1 LIGWRRLALP
11 AAAALIV
18 GVAVAATRV
27 APFTSGSTAAPASEA
42 ERRVWS
48 QADELNHIMERGNV
62 AYADAPLAAYVQ
74 GVMDRLFPEFRGVI
88 RVTLLK
94 SPQLNAFA
102 VADGHIYVNIG
113 LLARFQNEAQLAT
126 VLAHEG
132 THFTH
137 RHGYL
142 GQQSLKDSAALA
154 TFGGMLGVPVLPQ
167 LIAATS
173 MFGFSREL
181 ETEADQ
187 VGFQRLLQA
196 AYDVREAPR
205 VFEHLLR
212 EVQSE
217 EIQEPYFFATH
228 PKLKDR
234 IDNMTRLSSRAV
246 GGGDGND
253 RAAYARTVQQAR
265 LDNLENMLSMG
276 RAKQALLMLEDAQH
290 AAELPP
296 HAPYYLGEA
305 YRLRGQPGDLY
316 RAEAAYRRAI
326 EAAADFAPSHRA
338 LGMVLLKT
346 NRHGEAA
353 TSFERY
359 LALAPEAKD
368 RKYVESYLRAAKQQG
383 ESR

>member
-1 LIGWRRLALP
+1 VSGWRRVVLP
-11 AAAALIV
+11 AAALLA

-27 APFTSGSTAAPASEA
+27 APFTSGSAAAPASEA

-48 QADELNHIMERGNV
+48 QAEELNGVMVRGNV
-62 AYADAPLAAYVQ
+62 AYPDPQLAAYVQ
-74 GVMDRLFPEFRGVI
+74 GVMDRLFPEFKGVI

-102 VADGHIYVNIG
+102 VPDGRIYVNIG

-154 TFGGMLGVPVLPQ
+154 TFGGMLGVPILPQ

-187 VGFQRLLQA
+187 VGFQRLVQA
-196 AYDVREAPR
+196 GYDVREAPR

-212 EVQSE
+212 EVKSE
-217 EIQEPYFFATH
+217 NIQEPYFFATH
-228 PKLKDR
+228 PKLKER
-234 IDNMTRLSSRAV
+234 IDNMARLSSQAV

-253 RAAYARTVQQAR
+253 RSAYARTVRQAR

-276 RAKQALLMLEDAQH
+276 RAKQALLMLEDTEH

-296 HAPYYLGEA
+296 HAAYYLGEA
-305 YRLRGQPGDLY
+305 YRLRGEPGDLDK
-316 RAEAAYRRAI
+316 AEAAYRKAI
-326 EAAADFAPSHRA
+326 EAAADFAPSYRS
-338 LGMVLLKT
+338 LGLVLLKT
-346 NRHGEAA
+346 KRHPEAA
-353 TSFERY
+353 ASFERY

-368 RKYVESYLRAAKQQG
+368 RKYVENYLRAAKQQG
-383 ESR
+383 EAR